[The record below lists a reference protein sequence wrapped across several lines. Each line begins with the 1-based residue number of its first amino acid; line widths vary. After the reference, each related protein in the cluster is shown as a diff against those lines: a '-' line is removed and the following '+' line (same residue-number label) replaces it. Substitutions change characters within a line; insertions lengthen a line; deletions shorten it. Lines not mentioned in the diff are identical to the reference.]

1 MQLIIG
7 GRRSGKTA
15 ELIKRSAESGTY
27 ILVSSRAMA
36 SQIFDQ
42 ARAMGYAIPFP
53 VTLEEYYRSNGFAG
67 SSIRRDG
74 VYIDNVEDVLRR
86 MFYDI
91 EIKVFTCTID
101 QDTVVL
107 SDWPRRNDTLIDK
120 EPREG
125 HNLAKIRIVGEFD
138 G

>member
-1 MQLIIG
+1 MQVIMG

-15 ELIKRSAESGTY
+15 ELIKRSAESGIY

-42 ARAMGYAIPFP
+42 ARAMGLAIPFP
-53 VTLEEYYRSNGFAG
+53 VTLEEYHRSRGFAG

-74 VYIDNVEDVLRR
+74 VYIDNVEDILRR

-91 EIKVFTCTID
+91 EIKAFTCTMD
-101 QDTVVL
+101 
-107 SDWPRRNDTLIDK
+107 PDTLELPDWSDK
-120 EPREG
+120 EK
-125 HNLAKIRIVGEFD
+125 HDLAKIYIAGEFD
-138 G
+138 SHRKENNK

>member
-1 MQLIIG
+1 MQVIMG

-15 ELIKRSAESGTY
+15 ELIKRSAESGIY

-53 VTLEEYYRSNGFAG
+53 VTLEEYYRSKGFAG

-74 VYIDNVEDVLRR
+74 VYIDNVEDILRR
-86 MFYDI
+86 MFYEF
-91 EIKVFTCTID
+91 EIKAFTCTTD
-101 QDTVVL
+101 QDTVVMPYRL
-107 SDWPRRNDTLIDK
+107 D
-120 EPREG
+120 EEEG
-125 HNLAKIRIVGEFD
+125 SWERKV
-138 G
+138 